1 MKKIVITLISL
12 TLLTVTTQAAD
23 IKAGTAKAKKV
34 CAACHGIDGNSSNPT
49 FPKIAGQHK
58 AYLIK
63 SLKGY
68 RDGNRSDPV
77 MSPMA
82 ASLSDADIENLAA
95 YFSAQTP
102 CE

>member
-1 MKKIVITLISL
+1 MKKIIITLISL
-12 TLLTVTTQAAD
+12 TLLTVVTPQAAD

-63 SLKGY
+63 SLKAY
-68 RDGNRSDPV
+68 REGNRSDPV

-82 ASLSDADIENLAA
+82 ASLSDTDIENLAA

-102 CE
+102 